1 MSCPPIRSFVFRV
14 DGPQAGKRLDSLVAA
29 QVAQCSRSFAATLIR
44 QGAVLIDGAPQ
55 KPSYL
60 VKAGQLVRGT
70 ITPPTTPTFLPQAIP
85 LQILYE
91 DAQLVAVNK
100 APGMVV
106 HPAPG
111 HSRDTLANALMH
123 HCPDMSGICGSLRP
137 GIVHRLDKD
146 TSGVMVVAK
155 TDLAMRHLSG
165 QFKSRQVRKHY
176 LALVYG
182 TLPTDSGRVDRPIGR
197 HPRDR
202 KKMSV
207 ITHSP
212 KGALTY
218 WRVRERLAGATLL
231 ELDIRTGR
239 THQIRVHC
247 LNLGH
252 PVIGDPV
259 YRQRGAVKQ
268 AAAAAPGMVVA
279 VGSVDRQMLH
289 AWKLRIT
296 HPGSGEPLL
305 LEAPLPDDMAGL
317 LEQFR
322 RRSPWP

>member
-1 MSCPPIRSFVFRV
+1 MSCPPTRAFAFRV
-14 DGPQAGKRLDSLVAA
+14 DDSHAGQRLDSLVAA
-29 QVAQCSRSFAATLIR
+29 QVDQCSRSFAASLIR
-44 QGAVLIDGAPQ
+44 QGAVTIDGFPQ
-55 KPSYL
+55 KPSCL

-70 ITPPTTPTFLPQAIP
+70 ITAPTTPRFAAQAIP

-91 DAQLVAVNK
+91 DADLVAVNK

-123 HCPDMSGICGSLRP
+123 HCPDLSGIGGSLRP

-155 TDLAMRHLSG
+155 TDLAMRHLAG
-165 QFKSRQVRKHY
+165 QFKSRLVRKHY

-182 TLPTDSGRVDRPIGR
+182 VLQADRGSIDRPIGR

-218 WRVRERLAGATLL
+218 WRVKERLAGATLL

-247 LNLGH
+247 LNMGH

-259 YRQRGAVKQ
+259 YRQRGATRQ
-268 AAAAAPGMVVA
+268 MAAAAPGLAGVV
-279 VGSVDRQMLH
+279 GPIGRQMLH
-289 AWKLRIT
+289 AWKLRIS
-296 HPGSGEPLL
+296 HPASGEPLL
-305 LEAPLPDDMAGL
+305 LEAPLPADMAGL

-322 RRSPWP
+322 SSPLP

>member
-1 MSCPPIRSFVFRV
+1 MPCPPTRTFTFRV
-14 DGPQAGKRLDSLVAA
+14 DNTHAGKRLDSLIAE
-29 QVAQCSRSFAATLIR
+29 QVEQCSRSFAASLIR
-44 QGAVLIDGAPQ
+44 QGAVTIDGLPQ

-60 VKAGQLVRGT
+60 AKAGQLVRGT
-70 ITPPTTPTFLPQAIP
+70 ITAPTTPGFVPQAIA

-91 DAQLVAVNK
+91 DADLVAVNK

-123 HCPDMSGICGSLRP
+123 HCPDLPGICGGLRP

-155 TDLAMRHLSG
+155 TDLAMRHLAG

-182 TLPTDSGRVDRPIGR
+182 VLQTDSGRVDRPIGR
-197 HPRDR
+197 HPQDR

-207 ITHSP
+207 ITRSP
-212 KGALTY
+212 KGALTL

-247 LNLGH
+247 LNMGH

-268 AAAAAPGMVVA
+268 MAAAAPGLA
-279 VGSVDRQMLH
+279 ALVGSIDRQMLH
-289 AWKLRIT
+289 AWKLGIT
-296 HPGSGEPLL
+296 HPASGAPLL
-305 LEAPLPDDMAGL
+305 LSAPLPDDMAGL
-317 LEQFR
+317 IETLR
-322 RRSPWP
+322 RRPLS

>member
-1 MSCPPIRSFVFRV
+1 MPCPPTRVFTFRI
-14 DGPQAGKRLDSLVAA
+14 DGTQAGKRLDSVVAT
-29 QVAQCSRSFAATLIR
+29 QVAPCSRSFAATLIR
-44 QGAVLIDGAPQ
+44 QGAVNVDGSPQ
-55 KPSYL
+55 KPSYP

-70 ITPPTTPTFLPQAIP
+70 IAPPTEPSFLPQAIP
-85 LQILYE
+85 LRILYE
-91 DAQLVAVNK
+91 DADLVAVNK

-111 HSRDTLANALMH
+111 HSGDTLANALMH
-123 HCPDMSGICGSLRP
+123 HCPDLSGICGSLRP

-155 TDLAMRHLSG
+155 TDLAMRHLAG

-182 TLPTDSGRVDRPIGR
+182 VLRSDSGRVDRPIGR

-218 WRVRERLAGATLL
+218 WRVQKRLAGATLL

-247 LNLGH
+247 LNMGH

-259 YRQRGAVKQ
+259 YRQRGAIKQ
-268 AAAAAPGMVVA
+268 MAAVAPGMAA
-279 VGSVDRQMLH
+279 VLGSIDRQILH

-296 HPGSGEPLL
+296 HPVSGEPLL
-305 LEAPLPDDMAGL
+305 LEAPLPEDMTEL
-317 LEQFR
+317 LDHFR
-322 RRSPWP
+322 SRTRP